1 MANPRILIVGIIFLT
16 NSTVT
21 ADPLPRTDA
30 LGDPLPDF
38 ALARSGSVRWRHGGL
53 IDALAVS
60 TDGTLIASHGVGDAV
75 RVWDAKTGKPVR
87 QFPAGP
93 WGSHALAFSP
103 DGKQLALAVQVVADV
118 EKVGGRKPVG
128 TFFRWDLRTGQEM
141 ERSDG
146 FPGIS

>member
-1 MANPRILIVGIIFLT
+1 MANLPRILIVGIIFLT
-16 NSTVT
+16 KSTLT

-38 ALARSGSVRWRHGGL
+38 ALARAGSVRWRHGGL

-60 TDGTLIASHGVGDAV
+60 QDGTLIASHGVGDAV

-103 DGKQLALAVQVVADV
+103 DGKQLAMATQIMATDTPIRR
-118 EKVGGRKPVG
+118 EIQTG
-128 TFFRWDLRTGQEM
+128 TFVIWDLGTGRES
-141 ERSDG
+141 ERFAG
-146 FPGIS
+146 L